1 MAIRPLGGNL
11 ALDWEALQAATAGE
25 VILRDAPEYASAC
38 RLPVARF
45 DGGFLTRAQ
54 TVRPEAVVLCK
65 EPADVSATIAFARRF
80 GLETAAR
87 SGGHCFTGHSWASG
101 IVIDVSP
108 MSSVSVSDL
117 RATVGAGARLG
128 EVYDALEVDE
138 LTIAAGCGATVG
150 IAGLALGGGV
160 GILGRLYGLTCDQ
173 LLGAEVVL
181 ADGRVVD
188 CDEEREEELFWALR
202 GGGGGNFGVVT
213 SFLFRTVPAPS
224 STAFHLV
231 WPFSDAAG
239 VMEAWQGWA
248 PDAPDELAASVLITV
263 PGNLDRAP
271 LVNVFG
277 AMVGTESE
285 SSALLDELVGR
296 IGTDPVTAAFEQ
308 GSFVDTKKYLGG
320 LGDQFE
326 EIERDQTQPVHSF
339 SKSEF
344 FAQSL
349 PTEAVAALAADLGER
364 RVAGESREL
373 DCMPFGGAYNRVAA
387 DATAFPHRGARFL
400 LKHTVVVEPEASRHE
415 RDAARLWLARS
426 WESVH
431 PWASGGVYV
440 NFPDP
445 DLVGAERAYYGANY
459 ERLLSVKQRYDPDN
473 FFRFR

>member
-1 MAIRPLGGNL
+1 
-11 ALDWEALQAATAGE
+11 
-25 VILRDAPEYASAC
+25 
-38 RLPVARF
+38 
-45 DGGFLTRAQ
+45 
-54 TVRPEAVVLCK
+54 
-65 EPADVSATIAFARRF
+65 
-80 GLETAAR
+80 
-87 SGGHCFTGHSWASG
+87 
-101 IVIDVSP
+101 
-108 MSSVSVSDL
+108 MSTVSVSDG

-160 GILGRLYGLTCDQ
+160 GILGRLHGLTCDQ
-173 LLGAEVVL
+173 LLGAEVVV

-188 CDEEREEELFWALR
+188 CDEERDEELFWALR

-213 SFLFRTVPAPS
+213 SFLFRTVPAPA

-231 WPFSDAAG
+231 WPFSHAAG
-239 VMEAWQGWA
+239 VIEAWQRWA

-271 LVNVFG
+271 LVNLFG
-277 AMVGTESE
+277 AMVGTQSE
-285 SSALLDELVGR
+285 TSALLDELVGR
-296 IGTDPVTAAFEQ
+296 IGTDPATAALEH
-308 GSFVDTKKYLGG
+308 GSYVQTKRYLGG

-344 FAQSL
+344 FEHSL
-349 PTEAVAALAADLGER
+349 PAEAVAALVEHLDEG

-373 DCMPFGGAYNRVAA
+373 DCMPFGGAYNRVPA

-400 LKHTVVVEPEASRHE
+400 LKHTVVVDPEASRRE
-415 RDAARLWLARS
+415 KDAARLWLTRS
-426 WESVH
+426 WDSVH

-445 DLVGAERAYYGANY
+445 DLVGAEHAYYGANY
-459 ERLLSVKQRYDPDN
+459 ERLLSVKQQYDPDN